1 MDSKMDVKDEQVLSY
16 VINDDANSLPMDTL
30 DPTGVIVKPKWRGTA
45 QDKKD
50 MEVLGRHQVLRRNF
64 RFLSMLGFG
73 STLICT
79 WEILL
84 SYIGFVSTNGGT
96 AMLFWGYLVVLVG
109 VWMTYASLSEMASM
123 APTAGGQYH
132 WVSEFAPPRHQKF
145 LSYMVGWIC
154 MTGWQAGLLSV
165 SFLVGTIIQGLIVL
179 NNPTYTFERW
189 HGTLLVWAV
198 SSFSVIFNT
207 YLAKRL
213 PAIEGVVL
221 TIHVMGLF
229 AIIVPLW
236 VLSPRATSKDAL
248 LVFTNAG
255 GWPSTGLSAMIGLLT
270 PMGSLLGFD
279 CCVHMAEEVE
289 DSGRT
294 LPRSIM
300 WSVYLNGTMGFVM
313 AITMCYCLGDVTEV
327 LKTET
332 GYPFIQVFYNATQS
346 HAATNVMVTII
357 IITIT
362 ACCVSEV
369 ATCSRQL
376 WSFARDKGVPFS
388 DWLAFVS
395 PTMHI
400 PLRAIIIS
408 LAVTWFVSLINI
420 VSASALNAIVSLGVV
435 ALLSSYYITIACL
448 VWRRMYGDPLPGR
461 RWSLGKYG
469 LAINIGSLIF
479 MTPILFFA
487 FWPAATPVEA
497 ATMNWAVVMFFGV
510 VIWSLIYYFVWGN
523 RSYIGPVRVVK
534 RDLDL

>member
-1 MDSKMDVKDEQVLSY
+1 MDSKIEGKDEQGLSY
-16 VINDDANSLPMDTL
+16 VINDDANTLPMDKL
-30 DPTGVIVKPKWRGTA
+30 DPTGVVVKPKWRGTA

-109 VWMTYASLSEMASM
+109 VWCTYASLSEMASM

-165 SFLVGTIIQGLIVL
+165 GFLVGTIIQGLIVL
-179 NNPTYTFERW
+179 NDATYTFERW

-198 SSFSVIFNT
+198 TSFCVIFNT

-213 PAIEGVVL
+213 PAVEGVVL

-248 LVFTNAG
+248 LTFTNAG
-255 GWPSTGLSAMIGLLT
+255 GWPTTGLSAMIGLLT

-300 WSVYLNGTMGFVM
+300 WSVYLNGTMGFIM
-313 AITMCYCLGDVTEV
+313 AVTMCYCLGDVTEV

-346 HAATNVMVTII
+346 YAATNVMVTII

-400 PLRAIIIS
+400 PLRAIIVS
-408 LAVTWFVSLINI
+408 LCVTCFVSLINI
-420 VSASALNAIVSLGVV
+420 VSTSALNAIVSLGVV

-448 VWRRMYGDPLPGR
+448 IWRRLYGDALPVR
-461 RWSLGKYG
+461 RWSLGKHG
-469 LAINIGSLIF
+469 LAVNIASLIF

-487 FWPAATPVEA
+487 FWPVATPVEPSS
-497 ATMNWAVVMFFGV
+497 MNWAVVMFFGV
-510 VIWSLIYYFVWGN
+510 IIWSLVYYSIWGKH
-523 RSYIGPVRVVK
+523 SYIGPVRVVK
-534 RDLDL
+534 RDL

>member
-1 MDSKMDVKDEQVLSY
+1 MDSKVEGKDEQVLSY
-16 VINDDANSLPMDTL
+16 VVNDDADTLPMDNL
-30 DPTGVIVKPKWRGTA
+30 DPTGVVVKPKWRGTA

-109 VWMTYASLSEMASM
+109 VWCTYASLSEMASM

-145 LSYMVGWIC
+145 LSYIVGWIC

-165 SFLVGTIIQGLIVL
+165 GFLVGTIIQGLIVL
-179 NNPTYTFERW
+179 NDATYTFERW

-198 SSFSVIFNT
+198 TSFCVIFNT

-248 LVFTNAG
+248 LTFTNAG
-255 GWPSTGLSAMIGLLT
+255 GWPTTGLSAMIGLLT

-300 WSVYLNGTMGFVM
+300 WSVYLNGTMGFIM
-313 AITMCYCLGDVTEV
+313 AVTMCYCLGDVTEV

-346 HAATNVMVTII
+346 YAATNVMVTII

-400 PLRAIIIS
+400 PLRAIIVS
-408 LAVTWFVSLINI
+408 LCVTCFVSLINI
-420 VSASALNAIVSLGVV
+420 VSTSALNAIVSLGVV

-448 VWRRMYGDPLPGR
+448 IWRRLYGDALPVR
-461 RWSLGKYG
+461 RWSLGKHG
-469 LAINIGSLIF
+469 LAINIASLIF

-487 FWPAATPVEA
+487 FWPVATPVEPSS
-497 ATMNWAVVMFFGV
+497 MNWAVVMFFGV
-510 VIWSLIYYFVWGN
+510 IIWSLVYYFIWGKH
-523 RSYIGPVRVVK
+523 SYIGPVRVVK
-534 RDLDL
+534 RDL

>member
-1 MDSKMDVKDEQVLSY
+1 MDSKMDTKDEHMVSY
-16 VINDDANSLPMDTL
+16 VIDDEPNAFPMDAL
-30 DPTGVIVKPKWRGTA
+30 DPTGVVVKPKWQGTV

-84 SYIGFVSTNGGT
+84 AVIGFVATNGGT
-96 AMLFWGYLVVLVG
+96 GMLFWGYLVVLAG
-109 VWMTYASLSEMASM
+109 AWCTYASLSEMASM

-132 WVSEFAPPRHQKF
+132 WVSEFAPPQYQKF
-145 LSYMVGWIC
+145 MSYIVGWIC

-165 SFLVGTIIQGLIVL
+165 GFLTGTIIQGLIIM
-179 NNPTYTFERW
+179 NNATYTAERW
-189 HGTLLVWAV
+189 HGTLLVWAIT
-198 SSFSVIFNT
+198 SFCVIFNT

-213 PAIEGVVL
+213 PAIEGVIL

-236 VLSPRATSKDAL
+236 ILSPRATSQDAL
-248 LVFTNAG
+248 LTFTNGG
-255 GWPSTGLSAMIGLLT
+255 GWPSTGLSSMIGILT

-294 LPRSIM
+294 LPRAIM

-313 AITMCYCLGDVTEV
+313 AITMCYCLGNLEEIVETP
-327 LKTET
+327 T

-346 HAATNVMVTII
+346 LAATNVMVTII
-357 IITIT
+357 IITVT

-388 DWLAFVS
+388 DWLAYVS

-400 PLRAIIIS
+400 PLRAILVS
-408 LAVTWFVSLINI
+408 LCVSCLVSLINI
-420 VSASALNAIVSLGVV
+420 GSNAALNAIVSLVTI

-448 VWRRMYGDPLPGR
+448 IWRRLYGDPLPAC
-461 RWSLGKYG
+461 RWSLGRSG
-469 LAINIGSLIF
+469 LAVNIASLIF
-479 MTPILFFA
+479 MTPVLFFA
-487 FWPAATPVEA
+487 FWPAVTPVEPA
-497 ATMNWAVVMFFGV
+497 SMNWSVVMFFGV
-510 VIWSLIYYFVWGN
+510 VIWSLIYYYIWA
-523 RSYIGPVRVVK
+523 RHSYVGPVRVVK
-534 RDLDL
+534 RDL